1 MRQMNKQTP
10 YKSFKYDKNVSAYI
24 QINKAEISGKV
35 TLWSSADSFKIFKK
49 FYLFLSS
56 VNIY

>member
-1 MRQMNKQTP
+1 MNKQTL
-10 YKSFKYDKNVSAYI
+10 YKSFKYDKNLSAYI

-49 FYLFLSS
+49 FYLFLLC